1 MQLKAYCFNL
11 SVLEKE
17 TGGTSIY
24 FRIEWE
30 TIEILHVWTPMKS
43 FKGLLYK
50 TYKKILMTLA

>member
-1 MQLKAYCFNL
+1 MQLKVYYFNL

-30 TIEILHVWTPMKS
+30 TIEILHIWAQMKS

-50 TYKKILMTLA
+50 T